1 MEKKPLLY
9 KIDIDNILM
18 AEDKSI
24 GVNRIANTATPAI
37 IVVGNAFNKSRDIQE
52 KILNEVVYTEALR
65 YAESTKQTV
74 EEGMK
79 EISELEYTEAKDK
92 SSYSNR
98 PISNVYTSNSILDFD
113 DPSGD
118 GVFMLRYSYE
128 GPFDN
133 KNRDFCRQMIT
144 FSNDSVWSY
153 EDITTDLDN
162 PEFGS
167 YNLFTY
173 KGSYN
178 CRHEWKRRF
187 FYKDFD
193 TKEARKVGSNAGSVA
208 RGLAIGDGAATKE
221 NGRVFSTEFKNIDN
235 MKMRIV
241 APAMIPDIKIPR
253 MDEETEEE
261 YFVMFEKEA
270 IERLYVNFQSKRLG
284 VQFNI
289 EHDDSEKSSS
299 FILETWIIET
309 DTDKAYTKYGFK
321 ESDVPIGSWMIISQF
336 EDQDSFLEILENKQ
350 LGYSVEGK
358 FETEL
363 VMNKV
368 KNKNKNHKMKEE
380 IVEIEGKKYTFSL
393 SDEGKLSYTVFKED
407 EDEDKKDEDLK
418 KDEKKD
424 EDLAEDKDEDKEDK
438 EDMASD
444 DKDSEDDKEDL
455 AKDDKEDDKEDKED
469 LAEDDEKPEGEE
481 EPEEGEKDYYT
492 KEDIDEKLKGLLDM
506 IAKLESEIESKDDT
520 EGEEDESELSGFAMS
535 FSDRM
540 KKLNELKNV

>member
-153 EDITTDLDN
+153 EDITTELDN

-193 TKEARKVGSNAGSVA
+193 TKEARKVGANAGSVA

-407 EDEDKKDEDLK
+407 EEDDKKDEDLK

-455 AKDDKEDDKEDKED
+455 AKDDKEDKEEKED
-469 LAEDDEKPEGEE
+469 LAEGDEKPEGEE

-506 IAKLESEIESKDDT
+506 IAKLESEIESKDNT
-520 EGEEDESELSGFAMS
+520 EGEEDESELSGFTMS

>member
-469 LAEDDEKPEGEE
+469 LAEDENPEGEE

-520 EGEEDESELSGFAMS
+520 EGEEDESELSGFTMS

>member
-153 EDITTDLDN
+153 EDITTELDN

-193 TKEARKVGSNAGSVA
+193 TKEARKVGANAGSVA

-253 MDEETEEE
+253 MDEETGEE

-407 EDEDKKDEDLK
+407 EEDDKKDEDLK

-455 AKDDKEDDKEDKED
+455 AKDDKEDKEEKED
-469 LAEDDEKPEGEE
+469 LAEGDEKPEGEE

-506 IAKLESEIESKDDT
+506 IAKLESEIESKDNT
-520 EGEEDESELSGFAMS
+520 EGEEDESELSGFTMS

>member
-469 LAEDDEKPEGEE
+469 LAEDENPEGEE

-506 IAKLESEIESKDDT
+506 IAKLESEIESKDNT
-520 EGEEDESELSGFAMS
+520 EGEEDESELSGFTMS

>member
-469 LAEDDEKPEGEE
+469 LAEDENPEGEE

-506 IAKLESEIESKDDT
+506 IAKLESEIESKDNT

>member
-37 IVVGNAFNKSRDIQE
+37 LVVGNAFNKSRDIQE

-133 KNRDFCRQMIT
+133 RNRDFCRQMIT

-193 TKEARKVGSNAGSVA
+193 TKEARKVGANAGSVA
-208 RGLAIGDGAATKE
+208 RGLAIGDGSATKE

-368 KNKNKNHKMKEE
+368 KNKNKNHKMKNE

-407 EDEDKKDEDLK
+407 EEDDKKDEDLK

-424 EDLAEDKDEDKEDK
+424 EDLAEDKEDDKEDK

-444 DKDSEDDKEDL
+444 DKDPEDDKEDL
-455 AKDDKEDDKEDKED
+455 AKDDKDEDKED
-469 LAEDDEKPEGEE
+469 LAEGDKNPEGEE

-520 EGEEDESELSGFAMS
+520 EGEDEESELSGFTMS

>member
-37 IVVGNAFNKSRDIQE
+37 LVVGNAFNKSRDIQE

-133 KNRDFCRQMIT
+133 RNRDFCRQMIT

-193 TKEARKVGSNAGSVA
+193 TKEARKVGANAGSVA
-208 RGLAIGDGAATKE
+208 RGLAIGDGSATKE

-368 KNKNKNHKMKEE
+368 KNKNKNHKMKNE

-407 EDEDKKDEDLK
+407 EEDDKKDEDLK

-424 EDLAEDKDEDKEDK
+424 EDLAEDKEDDKEDK

-455 AKDDKEDDKEDKED
+455 AKDDKDEDKED
-469 LAEDDEKPEGEE
+469 LAEGDKNPEGEE

-520 EGEEDESELSGFAMS
+520 EGEDEESELSGFTMS

>member
-65 YAESTKQTV
+65 YAESTKQAV

-469 LAEDDEKPEGEE
+469 LAEDENPEGEE

-506 IAKLESEIESKDDT
+506 IAKLESEIESKDNT

>member
-520 EGEEDESELSGFAMS
+520 EGEEDESELSGFTMS

>member
-37 IVVGNAFNKSRDIQE
+37 LVVGNAFNKSRDIQE

-133 KNRDFCRQMIT
+133 RNRDFCRQMIT

-193 TKEARKVGSNAGSVA
+193 TKEARKVGANSGSVA
-208 RGLAIGDGAATKE
+208 RGLAIGDGSATKE

-368 KNKNKNHKMKEE
+368 KNKNKNHKMKNE

-407 EDEDKKDEDLK
+407 EEDDKKDEDLK

-424 EDLAEDKDEDKEDK
+424 EDLAEDKEDDKEDK

-455 AKDDKEDDKEDKED
+455 AKDDKDEDKED
-469 LAEDDEKPEGEE
+469 LAEGDKNPEGEE

-520 EGEEDESELSGFAMS
+520 EGEDEESELSGFTMS

>member
-469 LAEDDEKPEGEE
+469 LAEDENPEGEE